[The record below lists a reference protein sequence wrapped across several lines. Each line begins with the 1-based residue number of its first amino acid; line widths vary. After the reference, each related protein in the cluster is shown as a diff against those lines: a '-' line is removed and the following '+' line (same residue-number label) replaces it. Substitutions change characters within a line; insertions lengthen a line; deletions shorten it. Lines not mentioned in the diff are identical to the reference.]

1 MFIRLYQQS
10 SLLRTEESEQLQR
23 PMRTNT
29 PILIVLSSIAW
40 FKESESSNG
49 SKQLEPIDSEESPLA
64 RCAWISSGEI
74 R

>member
-1 MFIRLYQQS
+1 MFIRLSQQS
-10 SLLRTEESEQLQR
+10 SLLRTEESEQLQP

-40 FKESESSNG
+40 FKEFESSNG
-49 SKQLEPIDSEESPLA
+49 SKQLESIDSEGSPLA
-64 RCAWISSGEI
+64 RSAWISSGEI